1 VRAEVFTMS
10 QIDRPLE
17 PRPDVP
23 LAPAGEASAG
33 SLKAQAAPDA
43 QRPALAAADPA
54 PAGFEAEGFRIGWE
68 HARYQTTPPADHLHA
83 GHPVRQGWEAGR
95 IAFAGRTLA
104 ATRAARMWLELRLQ
118 AWLRGRA
125 FEEVMVTPRFVAQI
139 DVPTCPVLQR
149 PLTHSAQGALAPSDA
164 VVMPLYEGAGCAAGN
179 LAVVSRRAAQ
189 ARAALSATE
198 MAEIVRRLE
207 TGDAEEVAGLD
218 LTAWRRLTT
227 LTSLA
232 TPPGRMSSAASSA
245 SRSTGA
251 SVAHLAA
258 QPALQAL
265 HVLPPPRVRLLN
277 PLQGVQALL
286 TMVFMT
292 PGYARALTDLGA
304 LMPHAQARRA
314 YFMFMNAMLAR
325 RLSARGAVPREQVR
339 AVMEQA
345 WSHPLVQQ
353 RWASLAQTLKPAHA
367 ERLLRLAAQRSA
379 GGPGVAWRWTEEA
392 VATEGWALEAQGLVD
407 TEALTPPLNS
417 PAAAPASGSARSRPL
432 YPWSKRAAK
441 CPRPALP
448 SGPTKTA

>member
-1 VRAEVFTMS
+1 MS

-43 QRPALAAADPA
+43 QRSGLAAADPA

-149 PLTHSAQGALAPSDA
+149 PLTHSAQGALAPRDA

-189 ARAALSATE
+189 ARAALSAPE

-207 TGDAEEVAGLD
+207 AGDAEEVAGLD
-218 LTAWRRLTT
+218 LTAWRRLAT

-232 TPPGRMSSAASSA
+232 TPLGP
-245 SRSTGA
+245 
-251 SVAHLAA
+251 
-258 QPALQAL
+258 QPALRPL

-286 TMVFMT
+286 TMVFMA

-353 RWASLAQTLKPAHA
+353 RWASLAQNLKPAQA
-367 ERLLRLAAQRSA
+367 ECVLRLAAQRSA

-392 VATEGWALEAQGLVD
+392 AATEGWALEAQGRAD
-407 TEALTPPLNS
+407 TEALTQPLNA
-417 PAAAPASGSARSRPL
+417 PAAAPASGPARPRPL
-432 YPWSKRAAK
+432 HPWSKRAAK
-441 CPRPALP
+441 CPRPGLP
-448 SGPTKTA
+448 SAPTKAA

>member
-10 QIDRPLE
+10 QIDLPLE
-17 PRPDVP
+17 TRSDVL
-23 LAPAGEASAG
+23 LASAEEASEG
-33 SLKAQAAPDA
+33 SRQAQVAPDA
-43 QRPALAAADPA
+43 QRPALAAAGPA
-54 PAGFEAEGFRIGWE
+54 PAGFEAEGYRIGWE

-95 IAFAGRTLA
+95 SAFTGRTLT
-104 ATRAARMWLELRLQ
+104 ATRASRMWLELRLQ

-189 ARAALSATE
+189 ARSAMSAPE

-218 LTAWRRLTT
+218 LTAWRRLAT

-232 TPPGRMSSAASSA
+232 TPPGP
-245 SRSTGA
+245 
-251 SVAHLAA
+251 
-258 QPALQAL
+258 QPALRPL
-265 HVLPPPRVRLLN
+265 HVLPPPRVRVLN

-286 TMVFMT
+286 TMVFMA

-314 YFMFMNAMLAR
+314 YFLFMNAMLAR
-325 RLSARGAVPREQVR
+325 RLSARGAVPREQVH

-353 RWASLAQTLKPAHA
+353 RWASLAQNLKPAQA
-367 ERLLRLAAQRSA
+367 ERVLRLAARRSA

-392 VATEGWALEAQGLVD
+392 AATEGWALETQGRAD
-407 TEALTPPLNS
+407 TEVLTQPLNA
-417 PAAAPASGSARSRPL
+417 PAAAPASGPARPRPL
-432 YPWSKRAAK
+432 HPWSKRAAK
-441 CPRPALP
+441 CPRPGLTSA
-448 SGPTKTA
+448 PTKAA

>member
-1 VRAEVFTMS
+1 MS
-10 QIDRPLE
+10 QFDLPLE
-17 PRPDVP
+17 TRSDV
-23 LAPAGEASAG
+23 LLASAG
-33 SLKAQAAPDA
+33 EPSEGSRQAQAAPEA
-43 QRPALAAADPA
+43 QRQGLAAGDPA
-54 PAGFEAEGFRIGWE
+54 PAAFEAEGYRIGWE

-95 IAFAGRTLA
+95 SAFAGRTLT
-104 ATRAARMWLELRLQ
+104 ATRASRMWLELRLQ

-189 ARAALSATE
+189 ARSVLSAQE
-198 MAEIVRRLE
+198 MAEIVCRLE
-207 TGDAEEVAGLD
+207 AGETEEVAGLD
-218 LTAWRRLTT
+218 LTAWRRLAT
-227 LTSLA
+227 LTSMA
-232 TPPGRMSSAASSA
+232 TPLGRMSSAASSA

-251 SVAHLAA
+251 SVAHSAA

-286 TMVFMT
+286 TMVFMA

-314 YFMFMNAMLAR
+314 YFLFMNAMLAR

-345 WSHPLVQQ
+345 WSHPLMQQ
-353 RWASLAQTLKPAHA
+353 RWASLAQTLKPVQA
-367 ERLLRLAAQRSA
+367 ERVLRLAAQRSA
-379 GGPGVAWRWTEEA
+379 GGPGVAWRWTEESA
-392 VATEGWALEAQGLVD
+392 ASEGWALETQGLVD
-407 TEALTPPLNS
+407 TEAAAQPLNA
-417 PAAAPASGSARSRPL
+417 PAAAPVSGPARPRLLHPWAGEAALRGAAGRPTS
-432 YPWSKRAAK
+432 PTR
-441 CPRPALP
+441 RPARG
-448 SGPTKTA
+448 SV

>member
-1 VRAEVFTMS
+1 MS
-10 QIDRPLE
+10 QIDLPLE
-17 PRPDVP
+17 TRPDVL
-23 LAPAGEASAG
+23 LASAEEASEG
-33 SLKAQAAPDA
+33 SRHAQAAPEA
-43 QRPALAAADPA
+43 QRQGLAAGDPA
-54 PAGFEAEGFRIGWE
+54 PAAFEAEGYRIGWE

-95 IAFAGRTLA
+95 SAFTGRTLT
-104 ATRAARMWLELRLQ
+104 ATRASRMWLELRLQ

-189 ARAALSATE
+189 ARSALSAQE
-198 MAEIVRRLE
+198 MAEIVRRLASGE
-207 TGDAEEVAGLD
+207 TEEVAGLD
-218 LTAWRRLTT
+218 LTAWRRLAT

-232 TPPGRMSSAASSA
+232 TPPARMSSAASSA
-245 SRSTGA
+245 SRSTQA
-251 SVAHLAA
+251 SVPHSAA

-265 HVLPPPRVRLLN
+265 HVLPPPRVRVLN

-286 TMVFMT
+286 TMVFMA
-292 PGYARALTDLGA
+292 PGYARSLTDLGA

-325 RLSARGAVPREQVR
+325 RLSARGAEPREQVR

-345 WSHPLVQQ
+345 WSHSLVQQ
-353 RWASLAQTLKPAHA
+353 RWASLAQTLKPVQA

-379 GGPGVAWRWTEEA
+379 GSPGVAWRWTEETT
-392 VATEGWALEAQGLVD
+392 ATEGWALEAQGLVD
-407 TEALTPPLNS
+407 TEAAAQPLNAS
-417 PAAAPASGSARSRPL
+417 AAAPVSGSARSRPL
-432 YPWSKRAAK
+432 HPWSKRAMK
-441 CPRPALP
+441 SPRPTLP
-448 SGPTKTA
+448 SGPTKAA